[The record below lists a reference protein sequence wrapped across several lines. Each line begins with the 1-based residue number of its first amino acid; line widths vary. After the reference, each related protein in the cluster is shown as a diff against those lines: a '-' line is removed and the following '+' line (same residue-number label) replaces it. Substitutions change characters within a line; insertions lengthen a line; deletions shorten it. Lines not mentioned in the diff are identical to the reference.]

1 MKHFFTFL
9 ALLACLCGTR
19 CGTPRAASTD
29 DFTVET
35 YTPQFAAGF
44 TLRGTPDGR
53 STLLTVHNP
62 WQSAEGVEQRLFIA
76 RDDEEAPAGFDGQV
90 VRAPVRHA
98 VCMSS
103 SHVAMFDILGEIRR
117 VSGVSGIDYITNP
130 YVQEHRHCGEVRDVG
145 YDTGMNFELLAA
157 MQPDIVLLYG
167 VAGENGAVTS
177 KLREL
182 EIPYVYV
189 GDHVEE
195 SPLGKAEW
203 LVAAAELC
211 NRREHGCRV
220 FEGIR
225 TRYEALRDEAAAQRA
240 ARPAPCVMLNTPYR
254 DTWFMPPVTGYMV
267 RLIEDAGG
275 RYVYARNTTGR
286 TVPIDIEEAY
296 LLASEADLWLNA
308 GAYPT
313 LDALTADNPKFA
325 DIPAVRKGL
334 VYNND
339 RRATPAG
346 GSDFWESGAV
356 CPDRILR
363 DLIRIFADPN
373 ADSEL
378 HYYRKLRPN
387 DAR

>member
-1 MKHFFTFL
+1 MKHFFTLL

-76 RDDEEAPAGFDGQV
+76 RDGEEPPAGFDGQV

-195 SPLGKAEW
+195 SPLGKA
-203 LVAAAELC
+203 LIGAKRGDIVT
-211 NRREHGCRV
+211 V
-220 FEGIR
+220 
-225 TRYEALRDEAAAQRA
+225 EA
-240 ARPAPCVMLNTPYR
+240 
-254 DTWFMPPVTGYMV
+254 
-267 RLIEDAGG
+267 
-275 RYVYARNTTGR
+275 
-286 TVPIDIEEAY
+286 
-296 LLASEADLWLNA
+296 
-308 GAYPT
+308 
-313 LDALTADNPKFA
+313 
-325 DIPAVRKGL
+325 
-334 VYNND
+334 
-339 RRATPAG
+339 PAG
-346 GSDFWESGAV
+346 VIEYT
-356 CPDRILR
+356 IL
-363 DLIRIFADPN
+363 DIYKP
-373 ADSEL
+373 E
-378 HYYRKLRPN
+378 
-387 DAR
+387 

>member
-1 MKHFFTFL
+1 MKHFFTLL

-19 CGTPRAASTD
+19 CSTPRAASTD

-76 RDDEEAPAGFDGQV
+76 RDGEEPPAGFDGQV

-203 LVAAAELC
+203 LVALAEAV
-211 NRREHGCRV
+211 GCRDNGESA
-220 FEGIR
+220 FRPIEE
-225 TRYEALRDEAAAQRA
+225 RYEALKKRVAETVLD
-240 ARPAPCVMLNTPYR
+240 APSAMLNTPYG
-254 DTWFMPPVTGYMV
+254 DSWFMAPSGSCMA
-267 RLIEDAGG
+267 RLIADAGG
-275 RYVYARNTTGR
+275 HYIYTANDTNSSL
-286 TVPIDIEEAY
+286 PIDLEQAAV
-296 LLASEADLWLNA
+296 LTSQADMWLNA
-308 GAYPT
+308 QVAT
-313 LDALTADNPKFA
+313 LADLERRFPKFA
-325 DIPAVRKGL
+325 DARCVRNGY
-334 VYNND
+334 VYNCD
-339 RRATPAG
+339 RRADPAG
-346 GSDFWESGAV
+346 GNDFWESGV
-356 CPDRILR
+356 VRPDLVLR
-363 DLIRIFADPN
+363 DLVKIFHP
-373 ADSEL
+373 EL
-378 HYYRKLRPN
+378 VDEEFVYYRKIE
-387 DAR
+387 

>member
-1 MKHFFTFL
+1 MKHFFTLL

-76 RDDEEAPAGFDGQV
+76 RDGEEPPAGFDGQV

-203 LVAAAELC
+203 LVALAEAV
-211 NRREHGCRV
+211 GCRDKGESA
-220 FEGIR
+220 FRPIEE
-225 TRYEALRDEAAAQRA
+225 RYEALKKRVAETVLD
-240 ARPAPCVMLNTPYR
+240 APSAMLNTPYG
-254 DTWFMPPVTGYMV
+254 DSWFMAPSGSCMA
-267 RLIEDAGG
+267 RLIADAGG
-275 RYVYARNTTGR
+275 HYIYTANDTNSSL
-286 TVPIDIEEAY
+286 PIDLEQAAV
-296 LLASEADLWLNA
+296 LTSQADMWLNA
-308 GAYPT
+308 QVAT
-313 LDALTADNPKFA
+313 LADLKRRFPKFTDA
-325 DIPAVRKGL
+325 RCVRNGY
-334 VYNND
+334 VYNCD
-339 RRATPAG
+339 RRADPAG
-346 GSDFWESGAV
+346 GNDFWESGV
-356 CPDRILR
+356 VRPDLVLR
-363 DLIRIFADPN
+363 DLVKIFHP
-373 ADSEL
+373 EL
-378 HYYRKLRPN
+378 VDEEFVYYRKIE
-387 DAR
+387 